1 MPVTINGNGSIT
13 GLAQGGIDGTK
24 VVTSAAQPAGSIV
37 KVQQN
42 LKKDTIEEGVAQGTE
57 TGTLFSASFTPTSS
71 SNKILVQF
79 SGCLGIDN
87 ANNGTRIALRLYK
100 DGSLLTDSLGDTA
113 GNRNRVTALGG
124 TVGSEYPE
132 NIGFLYLDTAGTT
145 NAITYSIKAFHG
157 RGATC
162 NIELNQDGTDANFN
176 YTHRPTSSFTFME
189 IAV

>member
-1 MPVTINGNGSIT
+1 M
-13 GLAQGGIDGTK
+13 
-24 VVTSAAQPAGSIV
+24 
-37 KVQQN
+37 N

-189 IAV
+189 IAVWVT

>member
-124 TVGSEYPE
+124 TVGNEYPE
-132 NIGFLYLDTAGTT
+132 NIGFVYLDTAGTT

>member
-189 IAV
+189 IAA